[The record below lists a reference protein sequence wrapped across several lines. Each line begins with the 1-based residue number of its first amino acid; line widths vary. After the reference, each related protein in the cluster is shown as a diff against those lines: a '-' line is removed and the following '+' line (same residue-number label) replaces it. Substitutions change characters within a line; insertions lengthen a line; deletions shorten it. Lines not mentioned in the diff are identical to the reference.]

1 MLSTSNSLKILIISL
16 LVMLPQTQADE
27 IKQQIKNNSGNVVNT
42 KTGDVTIITTKSIDK
57 STPQEKAY
65 NGYKYWEKGDFKKA
79 AELHLEAAKA
89 GNRSA
94 QYRLALQYQRGL
106 YFQVNNTK
114 AVFWHK
120 KAAMQ
125 GSSGSMEELASIYE
139 NGGSGI
145 SKNLVKAY
153 KWIILALQE
162 RTPSNGISELEKE
175 EEITK
180 NKKIDIEK
188 KISKKQSKKANELV
202 KHWLEEREKNQ

>member
-1 MLSTSNSLKILIISL
+1 MLSTINKIKRVNLFKVLIIFS
-16 LVMLPQTQADE
+16 LVMFYQAQADE
-27 IKQQIKNNSGNVVNT
+27 IKQQIKNNSGNIVNT
-42 KTGDVTIITTKSIDK
+42 KTGDVTIITTTPNDK
-57 STPQEKAY
+57 LSPQEKAY
-65 NGYKYWEKGDFKKA
+65 KGYDYWKKRNYKKA

-106 YFQVNNTK
+106 YLQVNNTK

-139 NGGSGI
+139 NGGFGI

-153 KWIILALQE
+153 KWIVLAVQE
-162 RTPSNGISELEKE
+162 RVPSNGIPELEE
-175 EEITK
+175 EEKITK
-180 NKKIDIEK
+180 
-188 KISKKQSKKANELV
+188 SKKS
-202 KHWLEEREKNQ
+202 HMEKSYQRNNT